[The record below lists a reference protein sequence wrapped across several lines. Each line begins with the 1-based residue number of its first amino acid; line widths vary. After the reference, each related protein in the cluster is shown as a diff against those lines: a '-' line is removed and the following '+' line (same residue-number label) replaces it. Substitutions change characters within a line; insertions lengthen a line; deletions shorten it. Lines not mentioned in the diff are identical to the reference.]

1 MSLWKRGNWYWADFT
16 VNSTRYRIPLKEKG
30 KKIRVPEDDDPKMA
44 QIHEKA
50 IRAEEREKAKA
61 EQGQLTLSARNFTRL
76 GFTEA
81 SERHR
86 ATRRLELKPSSQ
98 AKERQL
104 LVKLREYFKAKRLSQ
119 ITTDDVLAYREWR
132 AGSPGAAGKGR
143 SQKAIG
149 PAIINMEVGCL
160 RRILKRAKRW
170 HLIAEDVKP
179 LREPRSIG
187 RALTYEEK
195 VRLLKTAS
203 QKPEWETAYFAAILA
218 LGTTARTCELRGL
231 QWRDVNLIE
240 KTLTVRQSKTAAGER
255 VIPLTPEVFDTLLK
269 LRKRAEMFGT
279 VEPAH
284 YVFAAFR
291 LEFRFHDTALVGVE
305 ITGFDPTR
313 PLGSWRTAWRKLRK
327 AAAKGDKE
335 KGIPEMP
342 QLANLRFHDL
352 RHTAITTLA
361 ESEAS
366 EQTLKA
372 LAGHVSRKMLERYS
386 HIRLEAKRAAIQALS
401 DRPAERANPGRTSQ
415 NTSQNGGVEGIAAI
429 PAPQVIENAG
439 RPVGTRTPDLYRV
452 KVAL

>member
-1 MSLWKRGNWYWADFT
+1 MGLWKRGKWYWADFA
-16 VNSTRYRIPLKEKG
+16 VNGTRYRVSLKDRG
-30 KKIRVPEDDDPKMA
+30 KRISVAA
-44 QIHEKA
+44 QDGYEKA
-50 IRAEEREKAKA
+50 IRAEERAKSEA
-61 EQGQLTLSARNFTRL
+61 DQGELSLSSRNFVRL

-81 SERHR
+81 SERYL

-98 AKERQL
+98 VKERQL

-132 AGSPGAAGKGR
+132 AALPGTAGR
-143 SQKAIG
+143 TRNQRTIG

-170 HLIAEDVKP
+170 HLIAGDVKP

-187 RALTYEEK
+187 RALTHEEK
-195 VRLLKTAS
+195 LRLLKTAS
-203 QKPEWETAYFAAILA
+203 RRSEWETAHCAAVLA
-218 LGTTARTCELRGL
+218 LATTMRTCELRGL
-231 QWRDVNLIE
+231 RWADVNLIDR
-240 KTLTVRQSKTAAGER
+240 TLTVEESKTEAGER
-255 VIPLTPEVFDTLLK
+255 VIPLTPEAFDTLLK
-269 LRKRAEMFGT
+269 LRRRAEMFGP

-291 LEFRFHDTALVGVE
+291 PKFRFHDTAVVGME
-305 ITGFDPTR
+305 MSGFDPSR
-313 PLGSWRTAWRKLRK
+313 PLGSWRTAWRTLTRK
-327 AAAKGDKE
+327 AG
-335 KGIPEMP
+335 
-342 QLANLRFHDL
+342 LAGLRFHDL

-386 HIRLEAKRAAIQALS
+386 HIRLQAKRAAIKALS
-401 DRPAERANPGRTSQ
+401 DRPAQRSIPARTSQ
-415 NTSQNGGVEGIAAI
+415 TTSQNSEAEGISATL
-429 PAPQVIENAG
+429 APQVIENAG
-439 RPVGTRTPDLYRV
+439 RPERTRTVDLYRV